1 MMRHRAVDQ
10 LHASLGF
17 EIDDLH
23 VVHGDADNPVIGKRA
38 TKLELLVQHGSLE
51 VTRHWIAAGK
61 HFYLDAAD
69 DWAGFEFIYV
79 LSGNLT
85 LESGE
90 QKSDLKPG
98 DYLHHQGLPERAF
111 FRVNTAVEL
120 LMVSSPPSYHLVR
133 EEIQGM
139 MSLARS
145 LEEKDE
151 ITEGHC
157 NRLERLAIM
166 TGERL
171 GLSGQRL
178 MDLSYAAYLHDIG
191 KAKVP
196 DAILNKSGPLTDAE
210 QVEMR
215 RHTIYGGSML
225 TDQEFLA
232 NAARIVI
239 AHHENYDG
247 SGYPNGLA
255 NGDISIEA
263 RIIRVVD
270 TYDAITT
277 IRPYQP
283 ALAKE
288 EAISELE
295 NNAGTQ
301 FDPRV
306 VRAFLQ
312 VVRGSN
318 DEKVDAHV
326 E

>member
-1 MMRHRAVDQ
+1 MMRHRAFDQ

-23 VVHGDADNPVIGKRA
+23 VVQGDADNRVVGKRA

-69 DWAGFEFIYV
+69 EWAGFEFIYV
-79 LSGNLT
+79 LSGNLR

-90 QKSDLKPG
+90 RKIELNPG
-98 DYLHHQGLPERAF
+98 DHLHHQGLSQRAF
-111 FRVNTAVEL
+111 FRVNTDVEL

-196 DAILNKSGPLTDAE
+196 DTILNKNGPLTDVE

-215 RHTIYGGSML
+215 RHTTYGGDML
-225 TDQEFLA
+225 ADQEFLA
-232 NAARIVI
+232 NAARIVT

-247 SGYPNGLA
+247 SGYPDGLA
-255 NGDISIEA
+255 DGDISIEA

-270 TYDAITT
+270 TYDAIVSA
-277 IRPYQP
+277 RPYKK

-288 EAISELE
+288 KAINELE
-295 NNAGTQ
+295 KNAGTQ

-312 VVRGSN
+312 IVRDAD
-318 DEKVDAHV
+318 DEKDNAHA